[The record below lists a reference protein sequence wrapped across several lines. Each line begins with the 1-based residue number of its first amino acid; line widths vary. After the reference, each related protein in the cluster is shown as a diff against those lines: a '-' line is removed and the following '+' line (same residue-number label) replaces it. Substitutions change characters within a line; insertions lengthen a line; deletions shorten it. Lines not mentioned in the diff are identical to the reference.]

1 MIDEPLPP
9 KDRPYSDS
17 ASARVA
23 VIVPAYG
30 VADVVGEAL
39 SSLEAQ
45 TMEDWECVVIDDGS
59 PDDVTSAVEPFLSD
73 SRIRFLKT
81 ANRGVSSA
89 RNTAIA
95 SCKAPLIALLD
106 GDDRFEPDYLA
117 RIVPLMEADKDAR
130 LATCNARLFGSI
142 SQEVPIVQDKQGNED
157 GRTGSLADVLDRS
170 FNVYIGSTFRRADYE
185 RIGGFDE
192 AMAQAEDLDLWFRLM
207 ALGGHALYVDAILG
221 AYRVRE
227 GSASGHMGKML
238 RGNIRAY
245 EKVLQLIG
253 GQPETALVHQL
264 LEKNRRA
271 LRFEDAIDMIL
282 DGKVH
287 DGLEKIAGN
296 DVDHPTSLAWKLS
309 MRIWRIFPSLAPAM
323 LAWRRHTHRRGGQS
337 FRSFTFSA
345 NKKAA

>member
-1 MIDEPLPP
+1 MIDEPLPL
-9 KDRPYSDS
+9 KDRPYRDN

-30 VADVVGEAL
+30 VADIVGEAL
-39 SSLEAQ
+39 ASLQAQ
-45 TMEDWECVVIDDGS
+45 TMPDWECVVIDDGS
-59 PDDVTSAVEPFLSD
+59 PDDVASAVEPYLSD
-73 SRIRFLKT
+73 SRIRFLET
-81 ANRGVSSA
+81 ANHGVSAA

-117 RIVPLMEADKDAR
+117 RIVPLMESDKDAR
-130 LATCNARLFGSI
+130 IATCNARLFGAVPR
-142 SQEVPIVQDKQGNED
+142 EMPIVHGKQGHGD

-170 FNVYIGSTFRRADYE
+170 FNVYIGSTFRRADFD

-221 AYRVRE
+221 DYRVRE

-253 GQPETALVHQL
+253 GQPEAELVQRL

-271 LRFEDAIDMIL
+271 LRFEEAIDMIL

-287 DGLEKIAGN
+287 QGLESIAGD
-296 DVDHPTSLAWKLS
+296 DVDHPTSLAWNLS

-345 NKKAA
+345 KKAA